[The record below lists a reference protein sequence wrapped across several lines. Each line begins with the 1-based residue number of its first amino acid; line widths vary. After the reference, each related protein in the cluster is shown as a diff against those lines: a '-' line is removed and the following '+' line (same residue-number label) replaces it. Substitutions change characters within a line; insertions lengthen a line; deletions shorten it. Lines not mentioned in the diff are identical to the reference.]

1 MEANYYIDLAK
12 SGHRM
17 PIATHLVL
25 HEKDDPEGILVDGKR
40 MAAVMLE
47 TAQRFNNPMALP
59 IMDLTLEKDLPL
71 IHI

>member
-1 MEANYYIDLAK
+1 
-12 SGHRM
+12 
-17 PIATHLVL
+17 
-25 HEKDDPEGILVDGKR
+25 

-59 IMDLTLEKDLPL
+59 IMDLTLEKDILLEIMGVAAEAREGFHFKDMPSDALCARVTKDVDLSL